1 MLQQQTIM
9 ADDVALAARLAERIA
24 EIPAIA
30 THAWCD
36 DAAASVVPLRTG
48 SVVCVSV
55 GVLDEQGRFRRVEEV
70 GASSDAVERGA
81 LSPLRERF
89 NVVPRLGWSM
99 GDPTV
104 LAAGP
109 FARVIRELT
118 PAADWAASAQG
129 RLWGGIGAHDLVV
142 GAASLS
148 PNAPSRVIVVEVGV
162 VGEHPM
168 LTPSDATVLAAA
180 LGPLS
185 RRARMAFGANAAEP
199 VRRLTPREEEV
210 LEHLALGKS
219 VKQIAS
225 ELRRSPHT
233 VHDHVKSLHV
243 KLHASSRGEL
253 IARALGHL
261 KPSNSKEARE
271 PVVAAAS

>member
-1 MLQQQTIM
+1 MQQQGI
-9 ADDVALAARLAERIA
+9 APDHVSLAARIA
-24 EIPAIA
+24 EQIGELPAIA
-30 THAWCD
+30 THAWSD
-36 DAAASVVPLRTG
+36 DAACAVAPIRPS
-48 SVVCVSV
+48 SVVCVSIAV
-55 GVLDEQGRFRRVEEV
+55 MDDQGRLRRVDEV
-70 GASSDAVERGA
+70 GAWSEEHDRAS

-89 NVVPRLGWSM
+89 NVVPRLGWSL
-99 GDPTV
+99 GEPTTLV
-104 LAAGP
+104 RGP
-109 FARVIRELT
+109 VARLLSTTV
-118 PAADWAASAQG
+118 PAAQWGSSPQG
-129 RLWGGIGAHDLVV
+129 RLWNSLGAVDLVV
-142 GAASLS
+142 GAAALDPS
-148 PNAPSRVIVVEVGV
+148 NPSRAIIVEVGV
-162 VGEHPM
+162 AASARPLG
-168 LTPSDATVLAAA
+168 SADAAVLQGA

-185 RRARMAFGANAAEP
+185 RRARLAFGSEAGEP

-261 KPSNSKEARE
+261 KPSRDRNGSLA
-271 PVVAAAS
+271 VQSA